1 MCGIV
6 GILKSNSLK
15 NEAIDILK
23 KLEYR
28 GYDSAG
34 ISLFEKNR
42 IRTIKSI
49 GKISELEKKSKKFS
63 DKNFT
68 GIIGHTRWATHG
80 IVNRN
85 NAHPFSDENLT
96 LVCNGIIEN
105 YLKIQNRYI
114 DIPSHIQSD
123 TEVSF
128 YFLSYLLNKYKNP
141 DQAIKTFLKTI
152 KGNYAFVIFIK
163 KNNSFYLLKNGSP
176 ISLSH
181 KNKSF
186 YVCSDSSILSN
197 YHNKIYHLKDG
208 DIVKINNDNIKKLN
222 NNSKISFEDNSVSQN
237 PYDKGKFQH
246 YMLKE
251 IHEQPKV
258 LKDTQLIYGS
268 EFFIDFKAKFENLFN
283 VDKLVLVGC
292 GTAYHACM
300 IGEYYFNKFTNLDVS
315 SELASEL
322 RYKNISNNNK
332 TLYIFISQSGETMDT
347 LMALKYIKKY
357 KHRSVIITNSLQ
369 SSMVREAD
377 VTIPTYAQKEV
388 GVASTKAFTC
398 QILSLANL
406 SLEVGKMNKVI
417 SHIDYKKNI
426 KILNL
431 LPVKL
436 KNLIK
441 DFTPIAKYLAK
452 KISLVN
458 SCYFIGRNISY
469 PIALEG
475 SLKLKEISYMHSEGF
490 PGGEMKHGPI
500 ALIDKDTMTVCIN
513 PNNELYEK
521 SLSNAQEISSRNG
534 KTIILTSAKR
544 TKKAGTELKVPNLPK
559 ENFIDTP
566 FIYSIPLQLISY
578 YFALN
583 EGTDIDQPRNLAK
596 SVTVE

>member
-6 GILKSNSLK
+6 GIIKSNSLK
-15 NEAIDILK
+15 TEAIDILK

-42 IRTIKSI
+42 IKTIKSV
-49 GKISELEKKSKKFS
+49 GKISELEKKSKNFS

-68 GIIGHTRWATHG
+68 GIMGHTRWATHG
-80 IVNRN
+80 VVNRN

-105 YLKIQNRYI
+105 YLKIQNRYV
-114 DIPSHIQSD
+114 DIPSNIQSD

-141 DQAIKTFLKTI
+141 DHAIKIFLKTI

-163 KNNSFYLLKNGSP
+163 KNDSFYLLKNGSP

-181 KNKSF
+181 IDKSF
-186 YVCSDSSILSN
+186 YICSDSSILSS

-208 DIVKINNDNIKKLN
+208 DIIKINNNSVKKLN
-222 NNSKISFEDNSVSQN
+222 NNSKIIFEDNSVSQN

-258 LKDTQLIYGS
+258 LKDTQEKYIS
-268 EFFIDFKAKFENLFN
+268 EFFVDFETKFKNLFN
-283 VDKLVLVGC
+283 VNKIVLVGC
-292 GTAYHACM
+292 GTAYHAGM

-322 RYKNISNNNK
+322 RYKNLNYNQK

-347 LMALKYIKKY
+347 LMALKYVKKY
-357 KHRSVIITNSLQ
+357 NQKTLIITNSLQ

-377 VTIPTYAQKEV
+377 VTIPTYALKEV

-398 QILSLANL
+398 QVLSLANL
-406 SLEVGKMNKVI
+406 SLEVGKMNK
-417 SHIDYKKNI
+417 SLSNSDYNKNM
-426 KILNL
+426 KILGL
-431 LPVKL
+431 LPAKL
-436 KNLIK
+436 KKLIK
-441 DFTPIAKYLAK
+441 DFGPIAKYLAK
-452 KISLVN
+452 KITLVN
-458 SCYFIGRNISY
+458 SCYFLGRNIAY

-500 ALIDKDTMTVCIN
+500 ALIDKNTMTVCIA

-521 SLSNAQEISSRNG
+521 SLSNAQEISARNG
-534 KTIILTSAKR
+534 KIIILSSVKR
-544 TKKAGTELKVPNLPK
+544 INKGSTEMKVSNLPK